1 MVKLRDISSH
11 ESFTMFI
18 IPKAKLF
25 FFHIRFQ
32 SNPIFYYSQGIL
44 FFRTITLLISEDIT
58 GLQVLT
64 REGKYV
70 DLTKAED
77 PSYILVNVGAIL
89 ERWTDNELIAARHR
103 VVVNVNGITAQ
114 IQNGHENTDQV
125 NGLDDDPVVCPKRQ
139 SFGFFV
145 NADNE
150 AVVKPLNNE
159 SSKYES
165 MTTLEFLTEQI
176 NKIFKL

>member
-1 MVKLRDISSH
+1 M
-11 ESFTMFI
+11 
-18 IPKAKLF
+18 
-25 FFHIRFQ
+25 
-32 SNPIFYYSQGIL
+32 
-44 FFRTITLLISEDIT
+44 ISEDIT

-103 VVVNVNGITAQ
+103 VVVNVNGTATQ
-114 IQNGHENTDQV
+114 IQNGHENMDQF